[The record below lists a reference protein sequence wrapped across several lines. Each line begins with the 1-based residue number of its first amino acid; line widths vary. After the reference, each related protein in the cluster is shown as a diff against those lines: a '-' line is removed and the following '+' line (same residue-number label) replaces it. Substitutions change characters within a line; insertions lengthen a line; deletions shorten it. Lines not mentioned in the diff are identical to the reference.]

1 MPMCKLPQLR
11 LVTYRGQSRM
21 IVAID
26 VPAGLVELAPRP
38 NTLDPSSAGE
48 VGRPGLQYL
57 GMRPVPGDVGS
68 QRGRLCPAAGSD
80 PRLAMGHSLI
90 YPRHRTRPGQVV
102 CSG

>member
-57 GMRPVPGDVGS
+57 GMRPVPGDVVS
-68 QRGRLCPAAGSD
+68 VADCV
-80 PRLAMGHSLI
+80 PRPDLTPDWPWDIA
-90 YPRHRTRPGQVV
+90 
-102 CSG
+102 